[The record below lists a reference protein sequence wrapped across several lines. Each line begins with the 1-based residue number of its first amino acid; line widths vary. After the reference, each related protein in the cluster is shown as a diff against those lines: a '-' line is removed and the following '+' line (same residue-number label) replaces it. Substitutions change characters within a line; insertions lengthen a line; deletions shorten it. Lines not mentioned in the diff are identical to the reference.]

1 MNNNRSIQSFV
12 EQLIQKIDPGAQVMV
27 FPIKESTLSIDI
39 KVEDANI
46 LIGQNGETLFEIQY
60 LLKSMLKRKSPDAAY
75 VDLDI
80 NNYKKKK
87 TEYLRELARASANDV
102 SLSRRIKIL
111 SPMAAYERRI
121 IHLELAARED
131 VVTESVGQGA
141 GRKVIIKPRP

>member
-1 MNNNRSIQSFV
+1 
-12 EQLIQKIDPGAQVMV
+12 MV

-87 TEYLRELARASANDV
+87 TEV
-102 SLSRRIKIL
+102 PK
-111 SPMAAYERRI
+111 YE
-121 IHLELAARED
+121 
-131 VVTESVGQGA
+131 
-141 GRKVIIKPRP
+141 

>member
-1 MNNNRSIQSFV
+1 
-12 EQLIQKIDPGAQVMV
+12 MV